1 MTRPFEGIRVIDATH
16 VLAGPFA
23 TYQLAVLGAD
33 VIKVEHPDEPDQSRG
48 AGTDKELNRRN
59 MGTAFLTQASNKRS
73 ITLDLKQEKD
83 RETLKNLVATA
94 DVFVENYRPGAFEA
108 LGLGYEALAAINPR
122 LIYAS
127 FSAFGQSGPRGPQ
140 TAYDHVIQATSGIM
154 AMTGTREVN
163 PIKFGSPAI
172 DYATG
177 MTGAFAL
184 SAALFQR
191 ERTGK
196 GQRIDMAMLDVAMI
210 LMSSHLTGY
219 LRNGVHPKPSGNRH
233 PHATN
238 GAFATKD
245 GLVMLG
251 ASNLRQQR
259 RLWTLLGRPDMI
271 KKTNDERDADHAREI
286 AVLEEIM
293 LTRSADE
300 WETFL
305 QANHVPAARVR
316 TMGEAV
322 ADPQLASR
330 GIIHRHEAAPA
341 SRAVSACRS
350 RPSRSRMAARASILR
365 RPRSASTTRKFSASL
380 RAASAERN
388 RHFAIAPDFFTSADH
403 LVSSRSMS
411 AAYCSGVVGSGSAP
425 SVAMRRCTSSESS
438 AARSAALSLSTIGA
452 RRAGRS
458 NNSIMQ
464 HRLEAGQP
472 LLGHRRH
479 IGEYRRALQAGH
491 PERAQ
496 LALLDQP
503 DGRRQRG
510 EINRHMV
517 AEQIGE
523 RRPGTAVRKWIS
535 SMPAVSANNTV
546 PRWMPLPLPAEA

>member
-1 MTRPFEGIRVIDATH
+1 MTRPFEGIRVVDATH

-59 MGTAFLTQASNKRS
+59 MGTSFLTQGSNKRS
-73 ITLDLKQEKD
+73 ITLDLKRESD
-83 RETLKNLVATA
+83 REILKKLAATA
-94 DVFVENYRPGAFEA
+94 DVFVENYRPGAFDA
-108 LGLGYEALAAINPR
+108 LDLGYEALAAINPR

-140 TAYDHVIQATSGIM
+140 TAYDHVIQAISGIM
-154 AMTGTREVN
+154 AMTGTKEVN

-184 SAALFQR
+184 ASALFQR

-219 LRNGVHPKPSGNRH
+219 LRNGVHPKPHGNRH

-271 KKTNDERDADHAREI
+271 KQTNDERDADHDREI
-286 AVLEEIM
+286 AMLEEIM

-300 WETFL
+300 WEKFL

-316 TMGEAV
+316 TMGEAI
-322 ADPQLASR
+322 ADPQLATR
-330 GIIHRHEAAPA
+330 GIIHRHAGAAGIAGGFGVPLAAFTFKHGGPRIDTPPPA
-341 SRAVSACRS
+341 LGQHNEE
-350 RPSRSRMAARASILR
+350 ILR
-365 RPRSASTTRKFSASL
+365 ELGVAPR
-380 RAASAERN
+380 
-388 RHFAIAPDFFTSADH
+388 
-403 LVSSRSMS
+403 
-411 AAYCSGVVGSGSAP
+411 
-425 SVAMRRCTSSESS
+425 
-438 AARSAALSLSTIGA
+438 
-452 RRAGRS
+452 
-458 NNSIMQ
+458 
-464 HRLEAGQP
+464 
-472 LLGHRRH
+472 
-479 IGEYRRALQAGH
+479 
-491 PERAQ
+491 
-496 LALLDQP
+496 
-503 DGRRQRG
+503 
-510 EINRHMV
+510 
-517 AEQIGE
+517 
-523 RRPGTAVRKWIS
+523 
-535 SMPAVSANNTV
+535 
-546 PRWMPLPLPAEA
+546 